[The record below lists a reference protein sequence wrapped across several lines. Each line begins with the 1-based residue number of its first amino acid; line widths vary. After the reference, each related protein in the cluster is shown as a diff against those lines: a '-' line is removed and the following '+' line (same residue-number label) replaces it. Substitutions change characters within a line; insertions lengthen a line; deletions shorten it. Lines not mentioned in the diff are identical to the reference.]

1 MITTGNWKVR
11 PANNL
16 AATRDMILLDIPR
29 RFLYLRQEDTIF
41 SDEGIVKRF
50 SHVLLIIVILV
61 MNAFAFRNL
70 AVFVDQDDFLLS
82 LRQAFLASGGKLPDA
97 SARSPSVQAILVQ
110 QPISDVDELPTVKP
124 KPNKNA
130 YGIVIGIEHY
140 RQKLPKADFATHD
153 ARTVT
158 EYLSKVMGFAEDNV
172 VTLLNDKAT
181 KSDFDK
187 YIGKWLSNN
196 VDHDSSVFIPL
207 LRRRGIL

>member
-1 MITTGNWKVR
+1 M
-11 PANNL
+11 
-16 AATRDMILLDIPR
+16 
-29 RFLYLRQEDTIF
+29 
-41 SDEGIVKRF
+41 
-50 SHVLLIIVILV
+50 
-61 MNAFAFRNL
+61 
-70 AVFVDQDDFLLS
+70 
-82 LRQAFLASGGKLPDA
+82 PDA